1 MDPQAKGALIGTL
14 GSAAVLLGAYL
25 LKTQFGGK
33 NEDTNN
39 SSSSQREDPNT
50 PTTTNAHHLGVSH

>member
-1 MDPQAKGALIGTL
+1 MDPQAKGAFIGTL

-39 SSSSQREDPNT
+39 SSCSPREEPNT
-50 PTTTNAHHLGVSH
+50 PTTSN

>member
-39 SSSSQREDPNT
+39 SSCSPREEPNT
-50 PTTTNAHHLGVSH
+50 PTTSN